1 MNLIDVV
8 NDAYASPIVKTIPH
22 FRSGDTLRIHCQI
35 KEGDKSRIQEFE
47 GICIAIKEFG
57 KMNGHFRVR
66 KISGGVGVERVF
78 PFHSPNVT
86 KVEVINKGNAKKA
99 KLFYLRDRVGKA
111 SRIGTDYSRE
121 SSTAETK

>member
-8 NDAYASPIVKTIPH
+8 NQDHANPAVNSIPK
-22 FRSGDTLRIHCQI
+22 FRSGDTLNIQCRI
-35 KEGDKSRIQEFE
+35 KEGEKSRIQEFE
-47 GICIAIKEFG
+47 GICIAIKEYG

-78 PFHSPNVT
+78 PFHSPNVV
-86 KVEVINKGNAKKA
+86 KVTIVNKGNASKA

-111 SRIGTDYSRE
+111 SRIGTDYSRDN
-121 SSTAETK
+121 SSAE

>member
-8 NDAYASPIVKTIPH
+8 NQDHANPNVSSIPK
-22 FRSGDTLRIHCQI
+22 FRSGDTLNIQCRI

-47 GICIAIKEFG
+47 GICIAIKEYG

-66 KISGGVGVERVF
+66 KISGGIGVERVF
-78 PFHSPNVT
+78 PFHSPNVV
-86 KVEVINKGNAKKA
+86 KVTITNKGNASKA

-121 SSTAETK
+121 SSSAQ

>member
-8 NDAYASPIVKTIPH
+8 NSDHANPAVTSMPA
-22 FRSGDTLRIHCQI
+22 FRPGDTLKVQCRI
-35 KEGDKSRIQEFE
+35 KEGSKSRIQEFE
-47 GICIAIKEFG
+47 GICIAIKEYG

-78 PFHSPNVT
+78 PFHSPNVV
-86 KVEVINKGNAKKA
+86 KISISNRGNASKA

-111 SRIGTDYSRE
+111 SRIGTDYNRE
-121 SSTAETK
+121 NSIE